1 MNAASRNPKQTQL
14 ARERKYRT
22 KLIVMM
28 SVFSILGI
36 MLCGYGYAAV
46 STDLLVSGEA
56 KVKRASDNF
65 TSDYM
70 QDVTPEE
77 CSAVTSG
84 AEKQLIDKRDGQ
96 SYWVSKIGNYCV
108 MVQDLRLTLTTEG
121 LDSRLSDINYSDT
134 AQYEE
139 ETIGGQTIYK
149 WNENS
154 KYPPSNVQYRTN
166 IGSSGTTTKSVDLG
180 EYAFK
185 RSDAVSNCGNQTSL
199 SRCVNQLIYVGAEWE
214 TNETTGEEEMVSPPY
229 SQDWS
234 YTETGATYDEE
245 GRRYDAH
252 FLVGI
257 YYQFMAATAGSYVAV
272 SGIPTSSVCPR
283 GWRLPLFEEMNAAN
297 TEKEQIIGRTLVT
310 EAPFYLVRT
319 GYMGG
324 TYISSLGTY
333 GQRWQREARG
343 TSNVNII
350 YTSGTAG
357 ITAPA
362 TSAVVASRA
371 LTMRCIVR
379 TVDEEE

>member
-1 MNAASRNPKQTQL
+1 MSTETSRHTIIIIC
-14 ARERKYRT
+14 A
-22 KLIVMM
+22 IV
-28 SVFSILGI
+28 SVIGVV
-36 MLCGYGYAAV
+36 LCGYGYAAV

-56 KVKRASDNF
+56 KVKRVSDNF

-96 SYWVSKIGNYCV
+96 SYWVSKIGSYCV
-108 MVQDLRLTLTTEG
+108 MTQDLRLTLTTEG

-139 ETIGGQTIYK
+139 ETVGGQTIYK

-154 KYPPSNVQYRTN
+154 KYPPSDTQYRTS

-185 RSDAVSNCGNQTSL
+185 QSDAVSNCGNQTNL

-229 SQDWS
+229 NQDWS
-234 YTETGATYDEE
+234 YAETGATYDEE
-245 GRRYDAH
+245 SRRYDAH

-257 YYQFMAATAGSYVAV
+257 YYQYMVATAGSYFEA
-272 SGIPTSSVCPR
+272 SGMPLSSICPR

-319 GYMGG
+319 GFMSG
-324 TYISSLGTY
+324 TYISYLGTY

-343 TSNVNII
+343 TINAYII
-350 YTSGTAG
+350 YTPSTAG
-357 ITAPA
+357 IVAPA
-362 TSAVVASRA
+362 TSSVVASRA
-371 LTMRCIVR
+371 LTMRCVLR